1 MATTSRHHS
10 HPLRTLIIFL
20 AFSIGLVG
28 LMALGGAWTPKLG
41 LDLRGG
47 TTITLTA
54 SNTTGQGSVDPE
66 SLEQARLI
74 IQQRVDSIG
83 VGETEVTTSGD
94 RQIVVSVPNVQ
105 QDELVRMVGQTA
117 QLYFRLVNA
126 QEQVAAQPGTEPSTE
141 PTQGTE
147 PSTEPSVAA
156 STEPSASPSTN
167 PRPLPNLPTPVP
179 SPRPTAPGP
188 TPLTTQQVLDWKPS
202 DRDQSDFASY
212 QCGDPFPDV
221 SDQPL
226 ITCDRAGTTKY
237 LLSPA
242 VISGSDLTK
251 ASAGIPQGQVS
262 WVVDLEFNST
272 AAATFESVTKE
283 IATRTT
289 PQNEFAIVL
298 DGAVIT
304 APYVSNAI
312 PGGKAQISGSF
323 NQKSATELAN
333 VLKYG
338 ALPLSFE
345 VSSVDTVSA
354 KLGGEQ
360 LEAGI
365 IAGIIGLALVVSYS
379 VLYYRALALVV
390 VSSLVIAFGITYAFI
405 VLLGQAMGFAL
416 NLPGVA
422 GLIVAIGVTADSFI
436 IYFERIRDEVRD
448 GRTLRTAIEVG
459 WVRSRQTILVA
470 DGVSLLSAVVLFI
483 LAIGAVKG
491 FAFTLGLTTLID
503 LAVVFWFT
511 KPLVSVLGRTK
522 YFGEGRKFSG
532 FEPEHLGAKH
542 QPPLHRR
549 RRPARPVAAAT
560 KEA

>member
-1 MATTSRHHS
+1 MATTSKHLS
-10 HPLRTLIIFL
+10 HPLRTLIVFL
-20 AFSIGLVG
+20 AFCVGLVG
-28 LMALGGAWTPKLG
+28 LMALGGIWTPKLG

-54 SNTTGQGSVDPE
+54 SNTTGEGSVDPA
-66 SLEQARLI
+66 SLELARTI
-74 IQQRVDSIG
+74 IQQRVDAIG

-94 RQIVVSVPNVQ
+94 RQIIVSVPNVQ

-117 QLYFRLVNA
+117 QLYFRLVYT
-126 QEQVAAQPGTEPSTE
+126 QEQVAAAPGTEEPSAE
-141 PTQGTE
+141 PTQG
-147 PSTEPSVAA
+147 A
-156 STEPSASPSTN
+156 EPSASPSVN
-167 PRPLPNLPTPVP
+167 RRPLPSLPTPVP
-179 SPRPTAPGP
+179 SPRPTAPGA
-188 TPLTTQQVLDWKPS
+188 TPLTTQQVLEWQPS
-202 DRDQSDFASY
+202 ERDQSDFGNF

-226 ITCDRAGTTKY
+226 ITCDQAGTIKY
-237 LLSPA
+237 LLSPT
-242 VISGSDLTK
+242 VISGSDLVK
-251 ASAGIPQGQVS
+251 AAAGIPQNQVS

-272 AAATFESVTKE
+272 AAATFEQVTKE
-283 IATRTT
+283 ISTRTS
-289 PQNEFAIVL
+289 PQNQFAIVL
-298 DGAVIT
+298 DGDVIT

-312 PGGKAQISGSF
+312 PGGRAQISGSF
-323 NQKSATELAN
+323 TQQSATELAN

-338 ALPLSFE
+338 ALPLAFD

-365 IAGIIGLALVVSYS
+365 IAGIIGLVLVIAYS
-379 VLYYRALALVV
+379 VIYYRALALVV
-390 VSSLVIAFGITYAFI
+390 VSSLVVAFGITYAFI

-422 GLIVAIGVTADSFI
+422 GLIVAIGVTADSFV
-436 IYFERIRDEVRD
+436 IYFGRIRDEVRD
-448 GRTLRTAIEVG
+448 GRSLRTAIEVG
-459 WVRSRQTILVA
+459 WVRSRRTILVA
-470 DGVSLLSAVVLFI
+470 DGVSLLSAIVLFI

-511 KPLVSVLGRTK
+511 KPLVSLLGRTK
-522 YFGEGRKFSG
+522 YFGEGRRFSG

-549 RRPARPVAAAT
+549 RPARVTASASQ
-560 KEA
+560 EA

>member
-1 MATTSRHHS
+1 MATTSKHLS
-10 HPLRTLIIFL
+10 HPLRTLIVFL
-20 AFSIGLVG
+20 AFCVGLVG
-28 LMALGGAWTPKLG
+28 LMALGGIWTPKLG

-54 SNTTGQGSVDPE
+54 SNTTGEGSVDPA
-66 SLEQARLI
+66 SLELARTI
-74 IQQRVDSIG
+74 IQQRVDAIG

-94 RQIVVSVPNVQ
+94 RQIIVSVPNVQ

-117 QLYFRLVNA
+117 QLYFRLVYT
-126 QEQVAAQPGTEPSTE
+126 QEQVAAAPGTEEPSAE
-141 PTQGTE
+141 PTQG
-147 PSTEPSVAA
+147 A
-156 STEPSASPSTN
+156 EPSASPSVN
-167 PRPLPNLPTPVP
+167 RRPLPSLPTPVP
-179 SPRPTAPGP
+179 SPRPTAPGA
-188 TPLTTQQVLDWKPS
+188 TPLTTQQVLEWQPS
-202 DRDQSDFASY
+202 ERDQSDFGNF

-226 ITCDRAGTTKY
+226 ITCDQAGTIKY
-237 LLSPA
+237 LLSPT
-242 VISGSDLTK
+242 VISGSDLVK
-251 ASAGIPQGQVS
+251 AAAGIPQNQVS

-272 AAATFESVTKE
+272 AAATFEQVTKE
-283 IATRTT
+283 ISTRTS
-289 PQNEFAIVL
+289 PQNQFAIVL
-298 DGAVIT
+298 DGDVIT

-312 PGGKAQISGSF
+312 PGGRAQISGSF
-323 NQKSATELAN
+323 TQQSATELAN

-338 ALPLSFE
+338 ALPLAFD

-365 IAGIIGLALVVSYS
+365 IAGIIGLVLVIAYS
-379 VLYYRALALVV
+379 VIYYRALALVV
-390 VSSLVIAFGITYAFI
+390 VSSLVVAFGITYAFI

-422 GLIVAIGVTADSFI
+422 GLIVAIGVTADSFV

-448 GRTLRTAIEVG
+448 GRSLRTAIEVG
-459 WVRSRQTILVA
+459 WVRSRRTILVA
-470 DGVSLLSAVVLFI
+470 DGVSLLSAIVLFI

-511 KPLVSVLGRTK
+511 KPLVSLLGRTK

-549 RRPARPVAAAT
+549 RPARVTASASQ
-560 KEA
+560 EA

>member
-1 MATTSRHHS
+1 MATTSKHLS
-10 HPLRTLIIFL
+10 HPLRTLIVFL
-20 AFSIGLVG
+20 AFCVGLVG
-28 LMALGGAWTPKLG
+28 LMALGGIWTPKLG

-54 SNTTGQGSVDPE
+54 SNTTGEGSVDPA
-66 SLEQARLI
+66 SLELARTI
-74 IQQRVDSIG
+74 IQQRVDAIG

-94 RQIVVSVPNVQ
+94 RQIIVSVPNVQ

-117 QLYFRLVNA
+117 QRYFRLVYT
-126 QEQVAAQPGTEPSTE
+126 QEQVAAAPGTEEPSAE
-141 PTQGTE
+141 PTQG
-147 PSTEPSVAA
+147 A
-156 STEPSASPSTN
+156 EPSASPSVN
-167 PRPLPNLPTPVP
+167 RRPLPSLPTPVP
-179 SPRPTAPGP
+179 SPRPTAPGA
-188 TPLTTQQVLDWKPS
+188 TPLTTQQVLEWQPS
-202 DRDQSDFASY
+202 ERDQSDFGNF

-226 ITCDRAGTTKY
+226 ITCDQAGTIKY
-237 LLSPA
+237 LLSPT
-242 VISGSDLTK
+242 VISGSDLVK
-251 ASAGIPQGQVS
+251 AAAGIPQNQVS

-272 AAATFESVTKE
+272 AAATFEQVTKE
-283 IATRTT
+283 ISTRTS
-289 PQNEFAIVL
+289 PQNQFAIVL
-298 DGAVIT
+298 DGDVIT

-312 PGGKAQISGSF
+312 PGGRAQISGSF
-323 NQKSATELAN
+323 TQQSATELAN

-338 ALPLSFE
+338 ALPLAFD

-365 IAGIIGLALVVSYS
+365 IAGIIGLVLVIAYS
-379 VLYYRALALVV
+379 VIYYRALALVV
-390 VSSLVIAFGITYAFI
+390 VSSLVVAFGITYAFI

-448 GRTLRTAIEVG
+448 GRSLRAAIEVG

-511 KPLVSVLGRTK
+511 KPLVTLLGRTK

-549 RRPARPVAAAT
+549 RPPRPVASAT
-560 KEA
+560 QEA

>member
-10 HPLRTLIIFL
+10 HPLRTLIVFL

-28 LMALGGAWTPKLG
+28 LMAVGGAWTPKLG

-54 SNTTGQGSVDPE
+54 SNTTGEGSVDPE
-66 SLEQARLI
+66 SLELARTI

-147 PSTEPSVAA
+147 PSTAPSAA
-156 STEPSASPSTN
+156 ASASPSTN

-179 SPRPTAPGP
+179 SPRPTAPGS

-202 DRDQSDFASY
+202 ERDQSDFANF

-226 ITCDRAGTTKY
+226 ITCDKAGTMKF
-237 LLSPA
+237 LLSPT
-242 VISGSDLTK
+242 VISGSDLVT
-251 ASAGIPQGQVS
+251 AAAGIPQGQVS
-262 WVVDLEFNST
+262 WVVNLEFNAT
-272 AAATFESVTKE
+272 AGATFETVTKE
-283 IATRTT
+283 LATRTT

-298 DGAVIT
+298 DGKVISY
-304 APYVSNAI
+304 PYVSKAI
-312 PGGKAQISGSF
+312 PGGKAEISGSF
-323 NQKSATELAN
+323 NQQSATELAN

-338 ALPLSFE
+338 ALPLAFE

-365 IAGIIGLALVVSYS
+365 IAGIIGLALVVAYS
-379 VLYYRALALVV
+379 VIYYRALALVV

-511 KPLVSVLGRTK
+511 KPLVTLLGRTK

-532 FEPEHLGAKH
+532 FEPEHMGAKH

-549 RRPARPVAAAT
+549 RRPARPVAAAS